1 MMNISSE
8 AAGVGAGV
16 LIRALDPI
24 EGIDIMERNRGVP
37 RPKDLTRGPGR
48 LAQAMRIN
56 KAQDGIDLCAPD
68 SPLWLGRAIQPTGPI
83 GITTRIGLS
92 REAHRLFRFFERG
105 NPFVSGPRSLLA

>member
-1 MMNISSE
+1 
-8 AAGVGAGV
+8 

-24 EGIDIMERNRGVP
+24 GGIDIMERNRGVSVP
-37 RPKDLTRGPGR
+37 RDLTRGPGR
-48 LAQAMRIN
+48 LAQAMHIN
-56 KAQDGIDLCAPD
+56 KSQDGLDLCSPD
-68 SPLWLGRAIQPTGPI
+68 SPLWLGSAVQPPGSV